1 MDEQT
6 LHKELKKLLSDASAE
21 RFSKKKRDD
30 VGPYDQM
37 ADYLIEHGVTIK
49 APEPVPD
56 PSKPIMCP
64 FRDNY
69 PCKEYDYYDSFS
81 CERCDPYIEFRDG
94 GKYDV

>member
-6 LHKELKKLLSDASAE
+6 LHKELKKLLYDAYGE
-21 RFSKKKRDD
+21 RFSKKKKDD
-30 VGPYDQM
+30 RGPYDQI

-49 APEPVPD
+49 ERESALE

-64 FRDNY
+64 FRDDY
-69 PCKEYDYYDSFS
+69 PCKEYDYYNSFS
-81 CERCDPYIEFRDG
+81 CEGCDPYIEFRDG